1 MRAKFDLID
10 RFMEGIPLLS
20 WIKEVKTGLMS
31 SLRYIPEDYRKLL
44 AKLMLSG
51 FFHRNKRLLHSNNWM
66 KKVLTRLALNI
77 ATASYI
83 QVIVSGTLK
92 CKLPFDQFF
101 SKSCQV
107 LFSAATAWALE
118 QCQLDQM

>member
-1 MRAKFDLID
+1 
-10 RFMEGIPLLS
+10 
-20 WIKEVKTGLMS
+20 
-31 SLRYIPEDYRKLL
+31 
-44 AKLMLSG
+44 MLSG

-101 SKSCQV
+101 NMLAKV
-107 LFSAATAWALE
+107 LSGLVLCSHCLGFGAVPARSDVDFSQMLSVWSDVVR
-118 QCQLDQM
+118 CGQLGLGSDVAGCGQIPNVVFLARSM